1 MRKEGQVE
9 GIGYEFIARI
19 REGKKKLRSF
29 SIIFKEPM
37 TLKKQPSDQIDNLIS
52 DIDTYNENNPMMKYK
67 LSKVRKMLSARSVRG
82 TKNVLGENAVIFS
95 TFKLYQLTSNLQDI
109 SALKQ
114 TIVSE
119 YLPDDLTTSLTDVQ

>member
-1 MRKEGQVE
+1 MQLMRKEGQVE

-95 TFKLYQLTSNLQDI
+95 TFKLY
-109 SALKQ
+109 
-114 TIVSE
+114 
-119 YLPDDLTTSLTDVQ
+119 